1 MSKLKRLMQQIE
13 TGEVERKGSVTSK
26 PGKLVALVAGKAID
40 IVPIQTGSTVSSRHE
55 LFEQLKAAMET
66 DLQRLSSYNTLD
78 EKSDAKAELLPNYT
92 EFTDDYVNQG
102 HDYPNSVAVNVMIWS
117 FDVGDID
124 RGVTLGLH
132 LAKTGNQQMPTG
144 FKSTLETFICD
155 QTYEWATKQLA
166 ENHSP
171 APFLTS
177 VVDAMQ
183 ADSWPLNE
191 IVQSKMF
198 AIMARHFENIEAWQ
212 LCLEMCEKAE
222 AINPKGEKGAGCKG
236 RKKKAQDAL
245 TELAEQTDKADNN
258 E

>member
-1 MSKLKRLMQQIE
+1 MSKLKRLMQQIDA
-13 TGEVERKGSVTSK
+13 GEVERKTSVTSK
-26 PGKLVALVAGKAID
+26 PSKLAVLVAGKRD
-40 IVPIQTGSTVSSRHE
+40 IVPSKTDSTEPSRHE

-92 EFTDDYVNQG
+92 TFTDDYVNQG

-117 FDVGDID
+117 FDVGDIE
-124 RGVTLGLH
+124 RGVSLGLH
-132 LAKTGNQQMPTG
+132 LAKTGNQQMPSG

-155 QTYEWATKQLA
+155 QTYDWATKQLA

-183 ADSWPLNE
+183 ADSWALNE

-212 LCLEMCEKAE
+212 LCLDMCEKAE
-222 AINPKGEKGAGCKG
+222 AINPKGEAGAGCKG

-245 TELAEQTDKADNN
+245 AELAEQSNKADNN